1 MPTFFFFSFPSCV
14 SFTSTRRHPLESRP
28 IYTKLG
34 ENFFGRILAK
44 RLDAVS
50 LLIVFWRDIILWS
63 SRCWSLPFVKRI
75 STRNSSSSTFFLLFF
90 LIRSDDAGTNANH
103 HREWSVSRFHP
114 RKSPAINSC
123 WQTFREETEKKR
135 AWIWGATGR
144 KVEEC
149 REFLHV
155 ERETW
160 PLFET
165 LYWLEKVIF
174 PFSYFFSFFFLTLFY
189 ILSFSYTVK
198 SSLFFR
204 NLCVPVTFVSLM

>member
-1 MPTFFFFSFPSCV
+1 MLVVAVCQAYFDSKFVILDFFSSFFF
-14 SFTSTRRHPLESRP
+14 
-28 IYTKLG
+28 
-34 ENFFGRILAK
+34 
-44 RLDAVS
+44 
-50 LLIVFWRDIILWS
+50 
-63 SRCWSLPFVKRI
+63 
-75 STRNSSSSTFFLLFF
+75 
-90 LIRSDDAGTNANH
+90 IRSDDAGTNANH

-165 LYWLEKVIF
+165 LCWLEKVIF

-198 SSLFFR
+198 SSLFIR
-204 NLCVPVTFVSLM
+204 NLCVPVTFVSLMWFLFSSFPFLFFFFFVKKKDTEEERNK